1 VKIVLFDLD
10 GTITDSSEGIVNSIK
25 YALARLGFPE
35 EPVDKIKQFIGPP
48 LQHTFGINYGIK
60 DYHNAVA
67 IYREYYADK
76 GIYENRLYDGIVEVL
91 EKLKSLGYTIGLAT
105 GKPTYYSHIILKH
118 FKIDHYFDAV
128 VGSNMDGTRGEKP
141 EIIRDVL
148 AELKFNRDKH
158 SVIMIGDRKHDVHGA
173 KHHGIQCIGV
183 SYGYAEENELKKAGA
198 AHIVQHPLDL
208 LNIITKK

>member
-25 YALARLGFPE
+25 YALSRLGFPE
-35 EPVDKIKQFIGPP
+35 EPTEKIKQFIGPP
-48 LQHTFGINYGIK
+48 LQQTFKINYGIT
-60 DYHNAVA
+60 DYQNAVT
-67 IYREYYADK
+67 IYREYYAVK
-76 GIYENRLYDGIVEVL
+76 GIYENRLYDGIVAVL
-91 EKLKSLGYTIGLAT
+91 EKLKNDGYIIGLAT
-105 GKPTYYSHIILKH
+105 GKPTYYSEIILKH

-148 AELKFNRDKH
+148 AELNYNKEKH

-173 KHHGIQCIGV
+173 HHHEIKCIGV
-183 SYGYAEENELKKAGA
+183 TYGYAQEGELAEAGA
-198 AHIVQHPLDL
+198 AHIVHHPSQMLAL
-208 LNIITKK
+208 L